1 MVSPSFLK
9 VSPVYVQCTQKNMSS
24 YSDFDSDSENY
35 DPEIRAALESA
46 AAESYSDFDFDSDSQ
61 TITPS
66 SVTSMESDTEPMDFD
81 FDSDSQTITPSSVT
95 SMESDTEPMPNWGTT
110 HNPHDFHNLNFVLTK
125 PELICEAVDY
135 AIHEALHMD
144 FESISQLITV
154 KLIQTEVHCWCC
166 AIAKHSG
173 VLSYPTSE
181 LAGIVDG
188 AVQQSVA
195 QCGDVL
201 YSEGNEYFLNRCI
214 FQRIE
219 HEGNCDLD
227 DVFCICDCCL

>member
-1 MVSPSFLK
+1 MYYVMPCTSVVYIHVDMVSPSFLK

-35 DPEIRAALESA
+35 DPEIRAALEAA
-46 AAESYSDFDFDSDSQ
+46 AAESYSDSDFDSDSE
-61 TITPS
+61 TL
-66 SVTSMESDTEPMDFD
+66 
-81 FDSDSQTITPSSVT
+81 TPSSVT

-110 HNPHDFHNLNFVLTK
+110 NNPHDFHNLNFVLTK

-144 FESISQLITV
+144 FESIAQLITV